1 MVSLYLDYTLLN
13 PFTSTIKRYAKIC
26 VGRNATA
33 EVFVLQSEFWA
44 LNLHSSRIE
53 AIHCEWRSSVVLGVR
68 HVGSPFTWE

>member
-44 LNLHSSRIE
+44 LNLHSSRIV
-53 AIHCEWRSSVVLGVR
+53 RSI
-68 HVGSPFTWE
+68 